1 VPYRNSSSAAA
12 FLQRGAWFGGLPA
25 ETQHAVLAAAH
36 HRTFQAREVIQ
47 LQGDP
52 GRGLTAV
59 LHGSVSLAR
68 HVDDQTTALVH
79 IAEPGF
85 WFGQFSVLGIPTSI
99 SATARTSARVLQL
112 GRPDFLRLARQHPN
126 LETSINA
133 VCHEYSE
140 VMFRLAAEGRRMAP
154 DVVVPTRLALMAQR
168 RLLDLGL
175 SAGPVTLAMTQA
187 ELGEMVGLARQQVN
201 PRLKDLEAAGLITLR
216 KGQVV
221 VPEPSRLAQATS
233 GRASRP
239 RVGA

>member
-1 VPYRNSSSAAA
+1 VPFGNSSSAAA
-12 FLQRGAWFGGLPA
+12 FLKRGAWFGGLPA

-36 HRTFQAREVIQ
+36 LRTFQARQVIQ
-47 LQGDP
+47 LQGDE

-59 LHGSVSLAR
+59 LDGSVTLTR
-68 HVDDQTTALVH
+68 HVDEQTTALVH

-112 GRPDFLRLARQHPN
+112 GRPDFLRLARQHPI
-126 LETSINA
+126 LETSVNA

-140 VMFRLAAEGRRMAP
+140 VMFKLEAEGRRMAP
-154 DVVVPTRLALMAQR
+154 DVVVPTRLALLAQR
-168 RLLDLGL
+168 RMQDLGL
-175 SAGPVTLAMTQA
+175 SAGPITLAMTQA